1 MARLLFSA
9 PNRSIQSHPSILVSR
24 SNYGP
29 MVDIFRDFLDSSH
42 CTSLE
47 MAWHPAVAE
56 GESDL
61 LVRNHRPQWPSQ
73 NLCIRLQTSIVEE
86 VES

>member
-1 MARLLFSA
+1 
-9 PNRSIQSHPSILVSR
+9 
-24 SNYGP
+24 
-29 MVDIFRDFLDSSH
+29 
-42 CTSLE
+42 

-73 NLCIRLQTSIVEE
+73 NLCIRLQTPIVEE

>member
-9 PNRSIQSHPSILVSR
+9 PKRSTQSHPSILVSR

-56 GESDL
+56 GEKRLIGSE
-61 LVRNHRPQWPSQ
+61 PPSAVAVSEPMHTVT
-73 NLCIRLQTSIVEE
+73 NPNC
-86 VES
+86 